1 MRKYSLYSIVIC
13 VLLAG
18 FFLAGCEKDKGKE
31 KEVSLF
37 DTQSTPCTFELHK
50 SQSENIIVEYKDGY
64 LEVTH
69 ENATV
74 NCGFTRVDVTFTIE
88 DNIIEITE
96 QEDATDANCICQTD
110 ISYKIGPLDSG
121 SYTIIIKLRDKIVY
135 NQIKTF

>member
-1 MRKYSLYSIVIC
+1 MKKCSLYNTAIC
-13 VLLAG
+13 VLLVG
-18 FFLAGCEKDKGKE
+18 FFLAGCDKDKE
-31 KEVSLF
+31 KEVFLS
-37 DTQSTPCTFELHK
+37 DIQSTPCTFELHK
-50 SQSENIIVEYKDGY
+50 SQSENIIVEYRDGY

-74 NCGFTRVDVTFTIE
+74 NCGFTRVDITFTIE

-96 QEDATDANCICQTD
+96 QEDITNADCYCSTD

-121 SYTIIIKLRDKIVY
+121 SYTVIIKLRDKIVY